1 MPVDNLPEL
10 PAQRQFPGLHAGF
23 WRRVAAWVVDALI
36 LAVVHWGLL
45 LLFAPW
51 LLVPWALLGAGR
63 FGLLPHLFEWG
74 LQPFGIVVWWLY
86 FALFES
92 SSLQATPGKL
102 VIGLQV
108 TDAYGRRVGFGRASG
123 RYFGMYVSTL
133 ILCIGYLL
141 AGWTARRQALH
152 DVMAGCCVVRKTGFD
167 AWRAWSVA
175 DASAMSD
182 AAPAV
187 PPVRSTSMPGWA
199 IGLIVIAGVF
209 VIGIPAAALVAAIAV
224 PAYQDYTVR
233 AEVAQGLALTERTRA
248 LVGEYIGTRGALPD
262 DNAALGLPR
271 PGAIHARYVT
281 SVAVSSGRVVV
292 TYGNQANA
300 WINGGHVVIAPS
312 GNAARLHWRCSSP
325 DIRVRYLP
333 SSCR

>member
-1 MPVDNLPEL
+1 MSVDKLPEL
-10 PAQRQFPGLHAGF
+10 PAQRHFPGLHAGF
-23 WRRVAAWVVDALI
+23 WRRVAAWIVDAVI

-51 LLVPWALLGAGR
+51 LLVPWALLGASHFASMPR
-63 FGLLPHLFEWG
+63 LFEWG
-74 LQPFGIVVWWLY
+74 LQPFGIVAWWLY

-108 TDAYGRRVGFGRASG
+108 TDAYGRRIGFGRASG

-152 DVMAGCCVVRKTGFD
+152 DVMAGCCVVRKAGLE
-167 AWRAWSVA
+167 AWRGWLAAGVA
-175 DASAMSD
+175 ATPD

-187 PPVRSTSMPGWA
+187 PRVRSTAMPGWA
-199 IGLIVIAGVF
+199 IGLIVLAGVL
-209 VIGIPAAALVAAIAV
+209 VIGVPAAAIVAAIAV
-224 PAYQDYTVR
+224 PAYHAYAVR

-248 LVGEYIGTRGALPD
+248 LVGEYIGTRGALPP

-271 PGAIHARYVT
+271 PGAMRARYVT
-281 SVAVSSGRVVV
+281 SVAVTGGKVVV

-300 WINGGHVVIAPS
+300 WISGGHVVIAPS